1 MNTEE
6 KRPESNSCDQNRGG
20 EDWDSEAASATLPNF
35 TLRCTTSTP
44 LSLTDEGV
52 SYTPLGKMIRKPSPK
67 KKAEKPSSST
77 GSKAAHS
84 SSEANECRKSDV
96 IDKKPQNNVSEAE
109 V

>member
-1 MNTEE
+1 
-6 KRPESNSCDQNRGG
+6 
-20 EDWDSEAASATLPNF
+20 
-35 TLRCTTSTP
+35 
-44 LSLTDEGV
+44 
-52 SYTPLGKMIRKPSPK
+52 MIRKPSPK

-96 IDKKPQNNVSEAE
+96 IGKKPQNNVSEAE